1 MKMGINMIEM
11 YCKMIQESFEPIF
24 ETLKTRDF
32 ELEEQCKIQ
41 AKKELGIYDKMVKL
55 SRLELELVQLKEEL
69 FGFTEKNYQNGHKN
83 KIERLVDEK
92 MKVVRNGFHD
102 KVYATMQDMVYKIK
116 LSGLDSETKSV
127 FDQMPDVIK
136 SLTSELKQL
145 PDPSKKMKLIK
156 ASKK

>member
-32 ELEEQCKIQ
+32 ELEEQCRTQ

-55 SRLELELVQLKEEL
+55 SQLNLQVKELEDQLEMYTKTDYRNGQKSKVQ
-69 FGFTEKNYQNGHKN
+69 
-83 KIERLVDEK
+83 RLVDEK
-92 MKVVRNGFHD
+92 MKIVRNGFHD
-102 KVYATMQDMVYKIK
+102 KVHATMRDMVYKIK
-116 LSGLDSETKSV
+116 LSGLDSDTKSV

-136 SLTSELKQL
+136 ALTSELKQL

-156 ASKK
+156 SKR